1 MSKTEETNTR
11 INIFVGLVVSLVLGG
26 IGLLS
31 IYKIVQGVIEI
42 L

>member
-1 MSKTEETNTR
+1 MKEIEETNTR

-26 IGLLS
+26 IGLVS
-31 IYKIVQGVIEI
+31 IYKIVQQVIEI

>member
-1 MSKTEETNTR
+1 LKEIEETNTR

-26 IGLLS
+26 IGLVS
-31 IYKIVQGVIEI
+31 IYKIVQQVIEI